1 MTLKSKKN
9 SFKAKQRARRFAMQA
24 IYQWHLTHE
33 KFSVIQAKF
42 LDQEEMVS
50 VDTAYFIL
58 LVQGVL
64 RDQVSL
70 DNHLQPCLDRSL
82 KELDLV
88 ELAIL
93 RLGAYELLEC
103 VEVPYK
109 VVLDESIE
117 LAKIFGATDSY
128 KYVNGILH
136 SLAKKNRPLECK
148 DQ

>member
-9 SFKAKQRARRFAMQA
+9 NFKPKQRARRFAMQA
-24 IYQWHLTHE
+24 IYQWHLTQE

-50 VDTAYFIL
+50 VDTAYFLL

-64 RDQVSL
+64 QDHALL
-70 DNHLQPCLDRSL
+70 DNHLQECLDRPL

-93 RLGAYELLEC
+93 RLGAFELLQC
-103 VEVPYK
+103 MEVPYK
-109 VVLDESIE
+109 VVLNESIE
-117 LAKIFGATDSY
+117 LAKMFGATDSY

-136 SLAKKNRPLECK
+136 LLAKKNRPMECK
-148 DQ
+148 